1 MLAPLTAASRQGS
14 TIHGKYRLE
23 RVLGEGG
30 MGVVYAARHVKL
42 DRPVAIKVMHP
53 QFALSDAAVGRFFD
67 EARAAGSLRHPNVID
82 VVDVDTDESHAPFMV
97 MEMLEGESLAAFLAR
112 RGPVPADELVALL
125 DPVLDGLAAAHS
137 RGIVHRDLKPDNI
150 FLARVGTTITPKI
163 LDFGIAKLR
172 DPQTPGTKTG
182 AIVGTPMY
190 MSPEQAAGTK
200 DIGPWVDVWAMGALY
215 FEAIT
220 GRSHLEL
227 PPDAGLMAILS
238 TLATQAPRRIAELAP
253 STPPSIASAI
263 DAALVPDPERRLR
276 SIEAFRATLR
286 GEAAPTRAE
295 PARAE
300 PPRVAS
306 APGATSVSA
315 RTVPSTRISEAR
327 GGRGPN
333 RAVLVVAIAIV
344 AISSIGLLA
353 WMVLAPGGGADET
366 PAEPTTSTDPS
377 DETLGEVE
385 PEDEDEPDET
395 AIEAPLESEPS
406 AAGDDEAP
414 ERGSTVVRS
423 AEEVDRREEP
433 TRPGTTTRA
442 GPGPRGA
449 TEPPSRTSTRTGEW
463 NPDDL

>member
-1 MLAPLTAASRQGS
+1 MLAQLNAASRQGS

-53 QFALSDAAVGRFFD
+53 QFAVSDAAVGRFFD

-125 DPVLDGLAAAHS
+125 EPVLDGLAAAHA
-137 RGIVHRDLKPDNI
+137 RGIVHRDLKPDNV
-150 FLARVGTTITPKI
+150 FLARVGTTITPKV

-172 DPQTPGTKTG
+172 DPQTPGTATG

-190 MSPEQAAGTK
+190 MSPEQAAGSK

-215 FEAIT
+215 FEAIS

-238 TLATQAPRRIAELAP
+238 ALATQTPARIATIAP
-253 STPPSIASAI
+253 ATPPTIAAAI
-263 DAALVPDPERRLR
+263 DAALMSDPARRLR
-276 SIEAFRATLR
+276 SIEAFRAMLR
-286 GEAAPTRAE
+286 GESAPVAAAP
-295 PARAE
+295 PSS
-300 PPRVAS
+300 AS
-306 APGATSVSA
+306 TPSATFVSA
-315 RTVPSTRISEAR
+315 RTVPSTRLSDAR
-327 GGRGPN
+327 TGSGTS
-333 RAVLVVAIAIV
+333 RAVVLVAIAIV

-353 WMVLAPGGGADET
+353 WMVLAPGRGAGET
-366 PAEPTTSTDPS
+366 PAEPITATDPGS
-377 DETLGEVE
+377 DETLGELE
-385 PEDEDEPDET
+385 PADEPGET
-395 AIEAPLESEPS
+395 AIEETAQGEQGAPG
-406 AAGDDEAP
+406 ADDEDALQEGSSVAP
-414 ERGSTVVRS
+414 SLDEVDL
-423 AEEVDRREEP
+423 AEEPIRS
-433 TRPGTTTRA
+433 GTTTMSR
-442 GPGPRGA
+442 PGPRA
-449 TEPPSRTSTRTGEW
+449 PTEPPSRTSTRTGAW